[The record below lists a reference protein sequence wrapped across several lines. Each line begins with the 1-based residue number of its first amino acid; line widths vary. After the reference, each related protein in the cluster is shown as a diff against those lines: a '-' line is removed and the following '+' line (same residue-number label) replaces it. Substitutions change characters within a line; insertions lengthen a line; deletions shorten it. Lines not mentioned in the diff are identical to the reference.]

1 MKQAFNWSRF
11 MRLAGGHFRKD
22 AKGYLISCLV
32 FAGISVGLF
41 VLVASSSNDE
51 SVSIG
56 NQFFVYLVVIYGA
69 LFIFT
74 AGVFQAYQRPRE
86 GMFQLLLP
94 ASRFEKFLW
103 GWLVSFAGYAVVA
116 NAVFFV
122 VRYLL
127 MQYYSARGYAI
138 AGLSNYAQLLE
149 DQKDTIPVMLVLVLV
164 YLFLH
169 AFALYGSLAFRKMA
183 VLKTALALLLVVV
196 SYLMVNRMLYA
207 ALFQSEIQQAPL
219 LPFMPLFLKDGG
231 ITYQVDIPNWHY
243 WLVTLSIVVT
253 VLLWVVSYHKLRE
266 KEG

>member
-1 MKQAFNWSRF
+1 MKQVFNWSRF
-11 MRLAGGHFRKD
+11 IQLAGSHFRKD

-32 FAGISVGLF
+32 LAGIIVGLF
-41 VLVASSSNDE
+41 VLVASLTPRH
-51 SVSIG
+51 SVEIG
-56 NQFFVYLVVIYGA
+56 KQFFVYIITLYGS

-74 AGVFQAYQRPRE
+74 ARVFQAYQRPRE
-86 GMFQLLLP
+86 DLFQLMLP

-103 GWLVSFAGYAVVA
+103 GWLVSFAGYAICA
-116 NAVFFV
+116 NVLFFA
-122 VRYLL
+122 VRYVVV
-127 MQYYSARGYAI
+127 QYCAARGYPMAD
-138 AGLSNYAQLLE
+138 LSDYRQLQAE
-149 DQKDTIPVMLVLVLV
+149 ADNVPVVLVLVLV

-169 AFALYGSLAFRKMA
+169 AFALYGSLVFRKMA

-196 SYLMVNRMLYA
+196 SYLTVNGMLYA
-207 ALFQSEIQQAPL
+207 ALFQPEIEQAPL

-243 WLVTLSIVVT
+243 WLVTLSIVAT